1 MESNEPRTDI
11 PISEQYRIVAK
22 KWVDADSAATLREE
36 TKSAFYSQL
45 MLEHTDK
52 PVNRAEIAVKASDE
66 WQDFVASMVEARKE
80 ANLLKVQ
87 LKYIE
92 MKFYE
97 WQSYNATKRAEMKL

>member
-1 MESNEPRTDI
+1 MSEDR
-11 PISEQYRIVAK
+11 PISEEYRVIAK

-45 MLEHTDK
+45 MLEHKDI
-52 PVNRAEIAVKASDE
+52 PVNRAEIAVKASE
-66 WQDFVASMVEARKE
+66 AWQEYVAEMVQARKD

-97 WQSYNATKRAEMKL
+97 WQSYNATRRAEMKL

>member
-1 MESNEPRTDI
+1 MESEDR
-11 PISEQYRIVAK
+11 PISEEYRIIAK
-22 KWVDADSAATLREE
+22 KWVDADSAASLREE

-45 MLEHTDK
+45 MLEHANM
-52 PVNRAEIAVKASDE
+52 PVNRAEITVKASAQ
-66 WQDFVASMVEARKE
+66 WQEFVADMVQARKD

-97 WQSYNATKRAEMKL
+97 WQSHNATKRAEMKL

>member
-1 MESNEPRTDI
+1 MESEQPKSDI
-11 PISEQYRIVAK
+11 PISEQYRIIAK

-45 MLEHTDK
+45 MLDHTDK

>member
-1 MESNEPRTDI
+1 MESNEPRADI